1 MKENG
6 QEWKK
11 ERKKENGRG
20 TEGWGVG
27 DRQMFGPTYNR
38 EHERAQNVPQWS
50 PGDGWDRRHHALE
63 PSQPT
68 LTITTIIHTHIQ
80 KDWTCK
86 LIHFRI
92 LLTQWDSYCSIF
104 TVSVADWNSSFFY
117 QATVEFEYH
126 CVMTVTV
133 HCIWITLVLMCKA
146 TLLEWM
152 YITLHLSD
160 CKDAWGVTVLKIHD
174 LIFIS
179 VMRHGSVCFW

>member
-1 MKENG
+1 MNSPSANGDPNTTELMCMKENG

-104 TVSVADWNSSFFY
+104 TVSVADCFHPSFTKLLLSLST
-117 QATVEFEYH
+117 TVWWLWPF
-126 CVMTVTV
+126 T
-133 HCIWITLVLMCKA
+133 A
-146 TLLEWM
+146 SG
-152 YITLHLSD
+152 LH
-160 CKDAWGVTVLKIHD
+160 
-174 LIFIS
+174 
-179 VMRHGSVCFW
+179 